1 VAWTDL
7 RRAGGLV
14 AALAVAALI
23 AALAGTTT
31 LAGDDGSAKVEVGP
45 DGIVTIH
52 GRGSFNVEGFGL
64 IAGRVS
70 WLSFSN
76 HGGDTPT
83 AYPGGWVR
91 TDATGAFESVYFD
104 LGPGDYVATLSGSED
119 GNDVQASS
127 SIFTVR
133 CDDGDDDESVGGSV
147 G

>member
-1 VAWTDL
+1 MPN
-7 RRAGGLV
+7 
-14 AALAVAALI
+14 
-23 AALAGTTT
+23 
-31 LAGDDGSAKVEVGP
+31 DDREVC
-45 DGIVTIH
+45 
-52 GRGSFNVEGFGL
+52 SFNVEGFGL